1 MDFSDSVVA
10 CYIKVD
16 LCCQL
21 NELFINTKGQGHL
34 LTFVLDV
41 SDSDF

>member
-16 LCCQL
+16 LCYQL
-21 NELFINTKGQGHL
+21 NELFIN
-34 LTFVLDV
+34 DV